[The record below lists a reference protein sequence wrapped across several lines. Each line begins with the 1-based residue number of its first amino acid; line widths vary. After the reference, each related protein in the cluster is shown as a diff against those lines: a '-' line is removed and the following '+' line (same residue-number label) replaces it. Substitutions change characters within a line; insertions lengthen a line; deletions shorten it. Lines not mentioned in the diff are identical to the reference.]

1 MVKLG
6 TLRAV
11 YTHIYGE
18 IAEGDEESEQEIC
31 RDGNKYEFAID
42 GIIVNF
48 DKREDAGD
56 VYPLESEILIDF
68 SIFPADKEEV
78 LLADFPYSCRGTR
91 NNPLYIPL
99 SKETGFPML
108 PTNKKFYYK
117 IRNTYATVDHA
128 IEGVAIVVF
137 GYPVIGE

>member
-11 YTHIYGE
+11 YTHTWDE
-18 IAEGDEESEQEIC
+18 IAENDNKANQEIC
-31 RDGNKYEFAID
+31 RDGDKYEFAID

-48 DKREDAGD
+48 DAKEDAALLD
-56 VYPLESEILIDF
+56 SEILIDF

-99 SKETGFPML
+99 SKEVGFPML
-108 PTNKKFYYK
+108 PVNKKFYYK
-117 IRNTYATVDHA
+117 IRNTNTNAAHA
-128 IEGVAIVVF
+128 IQGVAIVVF

>member
-11 YTHIYGE
+11 YTHTWDE
-18 IAEGDEESEQEIC
+18 IAENDNKSEQEIC
-31 RDGNKYEFAID
+31 RDGDKYKFAID
-42 GIIVNF
+42 GIIVTF
-48 DKREDAGD
+48 DAKENTALLD
-56 VYPLESEILIDF
+56 SEILIDF

-99 SKETGFPML
+99 SKEVGFPML
-108 PTNKKFYYK
+108 PVNKKFYYK
-117 IRNTYATVDHA
+117 IRNTNTTADHA
-128 IEGVAIVVF
+128 IQGVALVVF
-137 GYPVIGE
+137 GYPVLGE